1 MLVEYATSVRF
12 RATAEYIQLGVQRQ
26 SSWRVNLNMGYN
38 HRLVL
43 EFLLHAYDFTG
54 AAAEERQE
62 FPDFAS

>member
-1 MLVEYATSVRF
+1 
-12 RATAEYIQLGVQRQ
+12 
-26 SSWRVNLNMGYN
+26 MGYN

-62 FPDFAS
+62 ISPTLRAEERKRCLLTGDRWTDRLSAWL